1 MEIRTQP
8 NPHSAQR
15 TLVGVSAGVAAYKA
29 AELVRLLCK
38 AGDEVRVVMTAGAEQ
53 FIGATTF
60 QALSGHPVRGALFD
74 AQAEAAMGHI
84 ELARWADRVVMA
96 PATADLIARLAGGL
110 ANDLLTT
117 LALATEAPVF
127 IAPAMNRV
135 MWEAPATRRN
145 CAQLEADGYRMLG
158 PASGSQAC
166 GEVGVGRMLEPS
178 QILAAL
184 NHAGAATVD
193 VPLSGALAGRKVLVT
208 AGPTEEPID
217 PVRYIS
223 HESSGR
229 MGYAIAAAA
238 REAGADVMLVSGPTA
253 LPPPEGVRIE
263 RVRTAAEMAAA
274 VSALLADCDVFIG
287 AAAVADYAPDP
298 ATQKHKKSTE
308 TLTLTLYPT
317 VDIVAMVAERS
328 PRPYVV
334 GFAAETERL
343 AAHAREKRL
352 RKGMDLIA
360 ANEVGPGL
368 AFGQPDNALLL
379 IDDHGE
385 TTLPRA
391 DKLTLARQLVAQIA
405 NRLPAHPLAQ
415 TCGEPAC
422 AD

>member
-29 AELVRLLCK
+29 AELVRLLRG
-38 AGDEVRVVMTAGAEQ
+38 AGDQVRVVMTAGAEQ

-60 QALSGHPVRGALFD
+60 QALSGNPVRGALFD
-74 AQAEAAMGHI
+74 AHAEAAMGHI

-96 PATADLIARLAGGL
+96 PATADLMARLAGGL

-145 CAQLEADGYRMLG
+145 CAQLEADGYRILG
-158 PASGSQAC
+158 PASGPQAC
-166 GEVGVGRMLEPS
+166 GEVGAGRMLEPAE
-178 QILAAL
+178 ILAAI
-184 NHAGAATVD
+184 NSAGAGPVD
-193 VPLSGALAGRKVLVT
+193 DAVSNALAGRKVLVT

-223 HESSGR
+223 NESSGL
-229 MGYAIAAAA
+229 MGYAVAAAA
-238 REAGADVMLVSGPTA
+238 REAGADVTLVSGPTG
-253 LPPPEGVRIE
+253 LPAPAGVHIE
-263 RVRTAAEMAAA
+263 RVRTAAEMATMVGASL
-274 VSALLADCDVFIG
+274 VGCDVFIG
-287 AAAVADYAPDP
+287 AAAVADYAPEP
-298 ATQKHKKSTE
+298 ASQKLKKSAE
-308 TLTLTLYPT
+308 TLTLTLHPT
-317 VDIVAMVAERS
+317 VDIVAMVAASS

-343 AAHAREKRL
+343 AEHARDKRV

-368 AFGQPDNALLL
+368 AFGQPENALLL
-379 IDDHGE
+379 IDAHGE
-385 TTLPRA
+385 TALPRA
-391 DKLTLARQLVAQIA
+391 DKKTLARQLVAQIA
-405 NRLPAHPLAQ
+405 NRLPAHAVAEAG
-415 TCGEPAC
+415 GEAAC